1 MSKKYFI
8 ASDVHSFFTPFKQAL
23 DEAGFDINND
33 EHILIIDG
41 DLFDRGDQTLETLN
55 FVRSLPKEK
64 RILIKGNHEY
74 LLRDLLNKSLPNSYD
89 ISNGTMLTVFQLA
102 GLNLQKESPLKMD
115 YEYLKEIIDSMDNY
129 YFSWVTKNDIA
140 YGKKIWKKI
149 VNKVKKTDILN
160 WIFDSGEWKNYF
172 ELDNYIFCHAFI
184 PVNKPKG
191 MHMYQPNY
199 ESLFEKEDWRTNSS
213 NEEFEQATWG
223 CPYALF
229 DRGLFDSEKEKGK
242 ILVCGHWHC
251 FEFKDHYYGT
261 EYWKTR
267 DKTEID
273 FNIFY
278 SPNLIAIDA
287 CTAYSG
293 VCNVLVIED
302 GKCYQHNKLLEYK
315 TI

>member
-160 WIFDSGEWKNYF
+160 WIFDSGE
-172 ELDNYIFCHAFI
+172 
-184 PVNKPKG
+184 
-191 MHMYQPNY
+191 
-199 ESLFEKEDWRTNSS
+199 
-213 NEEFEQATWG
+213 
-223 CPYALF
+223 
-229 DRGLFDSEKEKGK
+229 
-242 ILVCGHWHC
+242 
-251 FEFKDHYYGT
+251 
-261 EYWKTR
+261 
-267 DKTEID
+267 
-273 FNIFY
+273 
-278 SPNLIAIDA
+278 
-287 CTAYSG
+287 
-293 VCNVLVIED
+293 
-302 GKCYQHNKLLEYK
+302 
-315 TI
+315 